1 MKIAIAIVALLIL
14 VAVVYSLYP
23 ISADS
28 PPDGAHRL
36 RVARNDSVAAVMKKA
51 MAENGTSTQGVEI
64 LVENQVFPLPIM
76 RDMSPRAD
84 FVFPGRIV
92 HVPSK
97 YTVLSPGKSWPAGIF
112 AVLVMKQN
120 DTVDSYVNMLKTL
133 PEKTE
138 WGMVV
143 TLGDTYDDPFGE
155 VEEEPV
161 SP

>member
-1 MKIAIAIVALLIL
+1 MKIAIAVVAFLIL
-14 VAVVYSLYP
+14 VAVVYSVYS

-28 PPDGAHRL
+28 LADGAHRL
-36 RVARNDSVAAVMKKA
+36 RVARNDSMASVIEKA
-51 MAENGTSTQGVEI
+51 MAVNGVSTRGVEI
-64 LVENQVFPLPIM
+64 LFEDQAFPLPIM

-84 FVFPGRIV
+84 FVFPDKIV
-92 HVPSK
+92 PVPSK
-97 YTVLSPGKSWPAGIF
+97 YSVLSTDKAWPTGGF

-120 DTVDSYVNMLKTL
+120 DTVDSYVNMLRSL
-133 PEKTE
+133 PEKTD

-143 TLGDTYDDPFGE
+143 TMGDTYDDPFFE